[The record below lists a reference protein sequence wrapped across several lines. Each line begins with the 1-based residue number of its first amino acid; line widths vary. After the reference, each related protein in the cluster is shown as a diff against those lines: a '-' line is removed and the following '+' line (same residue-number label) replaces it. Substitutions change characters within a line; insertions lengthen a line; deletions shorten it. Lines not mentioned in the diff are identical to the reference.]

1 MARWITFSLSA
12 QKMGTNTFIA
22 GPEMTLLRTM
32 PTAVK
37 KQSCEQSDGTNG
49 DFVVYNTV
57 TGEIYSCHATEAD
70 AKASQRI
77 RESSKES

>member
-1 MARWITFSLSA
+1 
-12 QKMGTNTFIA
+12 
-22 GPEMTLLRTM
+22 M

-37 KQSCEQSDGTNG
+37 KQSCKQSDGTSG

-57 TGEIYSCHATEAD
+57 TEETYSCHATEAD

-77 RESSKES
+77 RGSSEEA